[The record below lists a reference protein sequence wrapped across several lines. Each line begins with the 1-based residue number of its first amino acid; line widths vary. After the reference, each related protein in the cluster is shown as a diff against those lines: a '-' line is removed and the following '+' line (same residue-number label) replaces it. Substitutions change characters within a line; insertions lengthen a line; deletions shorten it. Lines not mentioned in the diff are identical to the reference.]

1 VIAYQAVLKFKEI
14 FFAHKTTNFLI
25 INQERK
31 MPNLKRLVL
40 LALPGLLAGLSSIPA
55 QAHLDKNT
63 DLNGG
68 HYDYF
73 GNYHCHQSNCRVAPS
88 RNDLMARPRLSNSN
102 RDQELFYLEDD
113 WPHWMLISDCQ
124 NVRTQ
129 ILEATSSVP
138 LTWTNPR
145 HCEIREGSWTDPYTG
160 EEFARAARLEID
172 HIIPPAYA
180 NAANGYQWSDEKRM
194 QFANDPLNLIPVS
207 RDSHRKKRD
216 RGIGNWRP
224 DEDSFHCEYAAAWRD
239 VSTKYDLDLFQRD
252 RSRMNT
258 ILKDCD
264 IPERDFEQG
273 KKTDVEVRANGIPV
287 PL

>member
-1 VIAYQAVLKFKEI
+1 MPDLKNV
-14 FFAHKTTNFLI
+14 ALLI
-25 INQERK
+25 
-31 MPNLKRLVL
+31 
-40 LALPGLLAGLSSIPA
+40 LPAMLAGIISIPA
-55 QAHLDKNT
+55 QAHIDKNT

-68 HYDYF
+68 HYDFF
-73 GNYHCHQSNCRVAPS
+73 GNYHCHQSGCRMAPS
-88 RNDLMARPRLSNSN
+88 RNNIMVRPRLSNNS

-113 WPHWMLISDCQ
+113 WPHWMLIGGCQ

-138 LTWTNPR
+138 VTWTNPR
-145 HCEIREGSWTDPYTG
+145 HCEIREGNWNDPYSG
-160 EEFARAARLEID
+160 DEFVRAARLEID

-207 RDSHRKKRD
+207 RDSHREKRD

-224 DEDSFHCEYAAAWRD
+224 DEKTFHCQYAAAWRD

-273 KKTDVEVRANGIPV
+273 KKTEVDIRANGIPI